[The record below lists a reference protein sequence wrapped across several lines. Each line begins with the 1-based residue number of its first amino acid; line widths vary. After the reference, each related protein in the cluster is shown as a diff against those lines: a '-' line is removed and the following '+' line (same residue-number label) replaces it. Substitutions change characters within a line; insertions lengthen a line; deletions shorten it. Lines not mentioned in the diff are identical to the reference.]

1 MSKVKVL
8 YVKNLTA
15 EVTEE
20 KLQEIFGA
28 FGTLER
34 VKKIKVVLYST
45 LLQAYF
51 LNFILCR
58 TMLLFILMIGFR
70 PSRQKKN

>member
-34 VKKIKVVLYST
+34 VKKIKVVL
-45 LLQAYF
+45 
-51 LNFILCR
+51 
-58 TMLLFILMIGFR
+58 
-70 PSRQKKN
+70 

>member
-15 EVTEE
+15 MVTEE
-20 KLQEIFGA
+20 KLKEVFGA

-34 VKKIKVVLYST
+34 VKKIKVC
-45 LLQAYF
+45 YF
-51 LNFILCR
+51 V
-58 TMLLFILMIGFR
+58 G
-70 PSRQKKN
+70 